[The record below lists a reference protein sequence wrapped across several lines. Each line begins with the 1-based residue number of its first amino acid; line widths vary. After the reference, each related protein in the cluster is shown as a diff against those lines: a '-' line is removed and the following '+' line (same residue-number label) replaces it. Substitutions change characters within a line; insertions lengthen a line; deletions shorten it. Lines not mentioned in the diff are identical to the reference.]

1 LTSVGITSQDAFIV
15 KYNSSGTALWATNV
29 GNIVGFGGYAT
40 GLGITTDVNGNVYNI
55 GYFLNSTV
63 INSFSTVQSGGVV
76 VSSFGELNSPLPYNT
91 YIAKYTSSGTAV
103 WATNVGGSADIGNKI
118 TTDIYNNIYVIGTSV
133 NSTLINSYSTVS
145 GGDIVVS
152 SFGKIIN
159 TAISNTYL
167 AKYNSSGM
175 AVWATNIG
183 GTLNAGN
190 DIALD
195 TVGNIYITGY
205 FNNLASINSY
215 VAVETNIVSTLSIG
229 QLSSIGSTDA
239 YIAKYTSSGTAV
251 WATNI
256 GGVSI
261 EYGFGVATDMSG
273 NVYTTGL
280 FNISTTVNSFSTISS
295 NNIIVS
301 SFGLLNGY
309 VGENL
314 YLAKYTSSGMAV
326 WATYFGAISISQTNV
341 SVGQSVSTDLFG
353 NVYTTGYF
361 LEKINVH
368 SFSTISSGNIIV
380 STVGILN
387 AFDMGY
393 DTFIVKLNRD
403 GHFITYN

>member
-1 LTSVGITSQDAFIV
+1 VNISDYQYSLNGGEFISAGTTSSPLYIYGLTNGMQYTVEIRAVNFIGQSTPSNCVSVIPYSHGWVTNIGGSGIDYGYKLATDLFGNVYTVGTFSGSAVVNSFTGISSSYIQVSSFGILNSIGEDQDAFIV
-15 KYNSSGTALWATNV
+15 KYNSSGNV
-29 GNIVGFGGYAT
+29 
-40 GLGITTDVNGNVYNI
+40 L
-55 GYFLNSTV
+55 
-63 INSFSTVQSGGVV
+63 
-76 VSSFGELNSPLPYNT
+76 
-91 YIAKYTSSGTAV
+91 
-103 WATNVGGSADIGNKI
+103 
-118 TTDIYNNIYVIGTSV
+118 
-133 NSTLINSYSTVS
+133 
-145 GGDIVVS
+145 
-152 SFGKIIN
+152 
-159 TAISNTYL
+159 
-167 AKYNSSGM
+167 
-175 AVWATNIG
+175 WATNIG